1 MSEKDVAKQEPK
13 QDQQTEERLNALS
26 RHYRHIGFAIFG
38 GLAVIMSMFLLYTVL
53 TALDK
58 GEVYDPVSGV
68 KIAQP

>member
-1 MSEKDVAKQEPK
+1 MSEKDETKQEPM
-13 QDQQTEERLNALS
+13 QDPQTEERVNALA

-38 GLAVIMSMFLLYTVL
+38 GLAAIISMFLLYTVL

-68 KIAQP
+68 KVAQP